1 MIYYR
6 MFNKKK
12 GEKKMTTCYECG
24 EDVIYPNDAFD
35 VISKCS
41 NENCETHKI
50 KKTNSLFLAEKRKLI
65 DDLMNNEERA

>member
-1 MIYYR
+1 
-6 MFNKKK
+6 
-12 GEKKMTTCYECG
+12 MTTCYECG

-50 KKTNSLFLAEKRKLI
+50 KKTDSLFLVEKRKLI

>member
-1 MIYYR
+1 
-6 MFNKKK
+6 
-12 GEKKMTTCYECG
+12 MTTCYECG

>member
-1 MIYYR
+1 
-6 MFNKKK
+6 
-12 GEKKMTTCYECG
+12 MTTCYECG

-50 KKTNSLFLAEKRKLI
+50 KKTDSLFLAEKRKLI

>member
-1 MIYYR
+1 
-6 MFNKKK
+6 
-12 GEKKMTTCYECG
+12 MTTCYECG

-50 KKTNSLFLAEKRKLI
+50 KKTDSLFLTEKRKLI
-65 DDLMNNEERA
+65 NDLMNNEERA